1 MTKGRKKNLVYGL
14 SLWIESMD
22 WVYGLGLWI
31 ESGVGL
37 RVGGQ
42 KISDNDFLM
51 FQSFRVTKLKDFD

>member
-1 MTKGRKKNLVYGL
+1 M
-14 SLWIESMD
+14 
-22 WVYGLGLWI
+22 YGLGLWI